1 MPDPR
6 SVFGSRYTPGHDG
19 AATGEPGVTFRE
31 LTDWDLVQVAA
42 WRGCYDQLCERVQ
55 QVLGIS
61 PPDAPGRCVGD
72 GEIELITSAPLRLWS
87 VGPAGSERLAA
98 LTEAIDDD
106 TGCVTALGHSHARV
120 RTQGPSVRDLLMQE
134 IAIDLDPSVTDAGR
148 VMRTGFHHVPVTLQ
162 CIDAD
167 AHAPTFDLYLPTTFA
182 ASTWEYLLD
191 LATAYGYE
199 ILDRAACF
207 EEGGTTTNPS
217 GAD

>member
-6 SVFGSRYTPGHDG
+6 SVFGSRYTPGRH
-19 AATGEPGVTFRE
+19 AAASGEPGVTFRE
-31 LTDWDLVQVAA
+31 LTGWDLLQAAA
-42 WRGCYDQLCERVQ
+42 WRGRYEPLCERVQ
-55 QVLGIS
+55 QVLGIA

-72 GEIELITSAPLRLWS
+72 GEIEVITSAPLRLWC

-98 LTEAIDDD
+98 LSEAIDEE
-106 TGCVTALGHSHARV
+106 TGCITELGHSHARV
-120 RTQGPSVRDLLMQE
+120 RLQGPSVRDLLLQE

-182 ASTWEYLLD
+182 SSTWEYLLD

-207 EEGGTTTNPS
+207 EGGGTTNEHE
-217 GAD
+217 